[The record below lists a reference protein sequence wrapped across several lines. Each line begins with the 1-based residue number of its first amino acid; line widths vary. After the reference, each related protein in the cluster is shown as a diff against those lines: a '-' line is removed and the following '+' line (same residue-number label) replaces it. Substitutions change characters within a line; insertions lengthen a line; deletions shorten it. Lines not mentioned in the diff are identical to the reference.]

1 MSPYF
6 KTFLLYSFA
15 IGALVSIISCQP
27 SGELEKNTAPIGNI
41 PGGSDIPPGDDPGSG
56 GPGGD
61 SDGGDNPPPD
71 TSIDQIR
78 RISIG
83 YDGKESG
90 LGNYYKPSFSSDGKY
105 VVLTSTVSNLV
116 ANDTNNAEDVF
127 LFNTKTNQTQRV
139 SIANDGIQANDNSRG
154 SSISADGRYVVF
166 TSKASNLVA
175 NDTNDVGD
183 IFLFDTQAQI
193 NLQIN
198 PMKRIS
204 ISNSGTQANG
214 SSYSCSISSNGKYV
228 VFNSSASN
236 LVANDTNAKGDIF
249 LFDTQTNQIKIIS
262 MGMNSQGANGSSYSP
277 FISGDG
283 TYIVFES
290 SASNLVTDD
299 TNGKGDIFLFY
310 NTFFSTNPIKRI
322 SVSPDEKNTN
332 DESFLPSISSDGTN
346 INIVFSSNASNLIYY
361 TGDTNQKEDIFL
373 VHMEPTMTT
382 TQTRI
387 SSGPN
392 IANANNASSWP
403 FISANGQYVVFE
415 SNASNLVSSD
425 TNALNDIFLS
435 DTNRFQIKR
444 VSMGIDGHE
453 ANGNSSFSSISPDG
467 KYIGFVSNASN
478 LVANDTNNSP
488 DLFLIPTS
496 VVIK

>member
-1 MSPYF
+1 
-6 KTFLLYSFA
+6 
-15 IGALVSIISCQP
+15 
-27 SGELEKNTAPIGNI
+27 
-41 PGGSDIPPGDDPGSG
+41 
-56 GPGGD
+56 
-61 SDGGDNPPPD
+61 
-71 TSIDQIR
+71 
-78 RISIG
+78 
-83 YDGKESG
+83 
-90 LGNYYKPSFSSDGKY
+90 
-105 VVLTSTVSNLV
+105 
-116 ANDTNNAEDVF
+116 
-127 LFNTKTNQTQRV
+127 
-139 SIANDGIQANDNSRG
+139 
-154 SSISADGRYVVF
+154 
-166 TSKASNLVA
+166 
-175 NDTNDVGD
+175 
-183 IFLFDTQAQI
+183 
-193 NLQIN
+193 
-198 PMKRIS
+198 
-204 ISNSGTQANG
+204 
-214 SSYSCSISSNGKYV
+214 
-228 VFNSSASN
+228 
-236 LVANDTNAKGDIF
+236 
-249 LFDTQTNQIKIIS
+249 
-262 MGMNSQGANGSSYSP
+262 MNSQGANGSSYSP